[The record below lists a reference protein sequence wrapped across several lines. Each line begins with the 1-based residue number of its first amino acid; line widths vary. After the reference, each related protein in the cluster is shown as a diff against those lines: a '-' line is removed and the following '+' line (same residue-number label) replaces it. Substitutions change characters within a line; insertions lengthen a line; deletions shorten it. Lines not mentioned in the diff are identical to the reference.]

1 MTIFDLEIRHPH
13 HHSDEEAEF
22 MEDMA
27 AQDLMAKFNAMNWKQ
42 LQILMLQMRGGKA
55 VFTVTHHA
63 SNQAVKISLIEL
75 PDTGALAFNLESDIE
90 VQAVQKNLFGLL
102 KYKAADYVQFR
113 HLSLPATRS
122 YLEAFSRQQLD
133 QLKQDYLQRSAEAV
147 S

>member
-1 MTIFDLEIRHPH
+1 MTAFDLEIRHPH

-22 MEDMA
+22 MEEMT
-27 AQDLMAKFNAMNWKQ
+27 AQEIMAKFNAMNWKQ

-55 VFTVTHHA
+55 VFTVTHQA
-63 SNQAVKISLIEL
+63 SNQTVQISLIEL
-75 PDTGALAFNLESDIE
+75 PDTGALAFNFESDIE

-113 HLSLPATRS
+113 HLSLSATRS

-133 QLKQDYLQRSAEAV
+133 ELKQDYLQNNAETV

>member
-1 MTIFDLEIRHPH
+1 MTH
-13 HHSDEEAEF
+13 
-22 MEDMA
+22 
-27 AQDLMAKFNAMNWKQ
+27 Q
-42 LQILMLQMRGGKA
+42 
-55 VFTVTHHA
+55 A
-63 SNQAVKISLIEL
+63 SNQAVKINLIEL

-133 QLKQDYLQRSAEAV
+133 QQTGLSAALRCGSLIGRLACQLGRECRFPRCGRAH
-147 S
+147 SRASCRAGKRLSEEKFS